1 MKILIIADIP
11 APYRVAVFKGIAA
24 ELDVTVFFNTAKND
38 QRHADWYIK
47 ADKKLPFY
55 ILNCQE
61 NLDKYAQEIK
71 EIKKYDVVICYDPW
85 HPRSRQLQRL
95 CMAKKIPYILNTDGA
110 LRINTQFAKKLV
122 KSFYVKRAAACFAGC
137 DRAVEY
143 FKTYGAKNSKV
154 IKHPFTSLYA
164 QQILQA
170 PYTQVQ
176 KQELRKEL
184 NLVPGVIFLAVGQFI
199 HRKGFD
205 LLLDAWKKTDQTSHL
220 YIIGGGPL
228 REDYEAYIRDND
240 LKNVHILDFMPPA
253 EVIRHYLAADVF
265 VMPTREDIWGLVI
278 NEAMACGLP
287 IITSQNCTAGN
298 ELIKNDVNGYVYA
311 CQDTDALARYIQLLE
326 KDAQRR
332 EQFAQ
337 NTLSKV
343 KAHTYENIVAS
354 HIEVIRQVA
363 NKH

>member
-1 MKILIIADIP
+1 MKVLIIADIP
-11 APYRVAVFKGIAA
+11 APYRVAVFKGMTA
-24 ELDVTVFFNTAKND
+24 ELDVTVFFNTAQND

-47 ADKKLPFY
+47 EDKKLPFY

-61 NLDKYAQEIK
+61 NLEKYAKEIA

-85 HPRSRQLQRL
+85 HPRSRKLQRL
-95 CMAKKIPYILNTDGA
+95 CMVKKIQYILNTDGA
-110 LRINTQFAKKLV
+110 LNINTQFVKKMV

-143 FKTYGAKNSKV
+143 FKTYGAKESRV

-164 QQILQA
+164 QQILKE
-170 PYTQVQ
+170 PYTQEQ
-176 KQELRKEL
+176 KQKLRKEL
-184 NLVPGVIFLAVGQFI
+184 ELVPGVIFLAVGQFI

-205 LLLDAWKKTDQTSHL
+205 LLLEAWKKTNQTAHL

-228 REDYEAYIRDND
+228 RKEYERYICENG

-253 EVIRHYLAADVF
+253 EVIRHYLAVDVF

-298 ELIKNDVNGYVYA
+298 ELIENDVNGYVYD
-311 CQDTDALARYIQLLE
+311 CQDTDALARYIELLAE
-326 KDAQRR
+326 DVQRR
-332 EQFAQ
+332 EQFAL
-337 NTLSKV
+337 NTLSRVKV
-343 KAHTYENIVAS
+343 YTYENIVDS
-354 HIEVIRQVA
+354 HVEVVRRVA
-363 NKH
+363 KN